1 MSQSP
6 MISIPK
12 KTTDEVDWTTPI
24 RNLIAQSYGE
34 NPDNYSA
41 ECASLQRCRQDAVR
55 GAGSDMTARDLLY
68 KYFGQL
74 ELLELRFS
82 EIRVTFPWHDAFT
95 NKLTTQTSIAYEK
108 ASILFQIASTH
119 SAIASSQNRSS
130 PEGLKRAFYYFRT
143 CAGMLTY
150 INENFLHAPSKDLS
164 KEVVKFLVNLILAQ
178 ATEVFWEKCVEE
190 KKPAGLTSK
199 MASQAASMYTTLC
212 EEVKEFMGQNILD
225 RHWVTL
231 IQIKSKYLT
240 SQAQYHRSIA
250 DTDAGTYGDA
260 LARLTLAESLA
271 KEALRLCS
279 SFTPT
284 FTPATSTAPSSSTL
298 PADAATSMAALAKS
312 HLALV
317 SDRRTAANRE
327 NDLIYNAIVPSV
339 DTLPSIETKT
349 TLTIAAPIPIQE
361 VYGAPD
367 VQKTIGA
374 DFFGRLVPL
383 SVHESASVY
392 SEEKAKLVRGEVE
405 RADTAEGEAR
415 SFLDGLHVVQGL
427 ERFRGMLQ
435 DSGAGGGVPPE
446 VARWAE
452 DMASIEGRESIASLF
467 SQLEKLKGA
476 LRAELDPGGGIARE
490 LDAESRDCE
499 MMRVRYEHL
508 WAQAPSA
515 GLSKS
520 LRQDL
525 KAHVVAMEEAARSD
539 AQVQAIWEGVRPDVE
554 VLITGRVDGFFAN
567 QEDKGSLLDLGE
579 EADRTEREEKEKIAG
594 LVREIEERL
603 ATLKKIEKERNEV
616 LKDLK
621 EKIQTD
627 DVSHLLLLNRRNT
640 GVEPTLFAA
649 ELEKFRPYQQR
660 LAATIHHQEVALQD
674 VAARWKMLKDAT
686 DFRSP
691 ARKWDEREKKR
702 KETVRRFGR
711 AREGYEEVRDGLAK
725 GLTFYA
731 ELTELTTKLRRSVK
745 AFVAG
750 RIDERERLVAKLESE
765 KRFPPSGPPPLAA
778 KPPQSGLES
787 GFGGMSLGG
796 SPAPPQQ
803 WQSTASRSPQQPY
816 PPPPPAQYSSPP
828 PQSYPSG
835 PPPSQPQYT
844 SSPPPPQSYP
854 SAPPPPSQPQYTSSP
869 PPPAPQQYYSQ
880 QPPPPPSRQQ
890 SFPPPPPQPTQYSQ
904 PPQSYGSSPPP
915 APAHDPYASLG
926 NLGMFSP
933 TYSTPPPPS
942 SGASAPPPP
951 PPSQGSYAPSYAP
964 NSLPP
969 PPPPQGQGQYG
980 GGYQYQPQQQQ
991 PPAQQ
996 NFGGGGGGG
1005 AFPPPPP
1012 PVSYQYGAPPPAA
1025 PPQHQYQP
1033 QGQQQGQYRGY

>member
-34 NPDNYSA
+34 NPDNYAA

-95 NKLTTQTSIAYEK
+95 HKLTTQTSIAYEK
-108 ASILFQIASTH
+108 ASVLFQIASTH
-119 SAIASSQNRSS
+119 SAIAASHNRSS
-130 PEGLKRAFYYFRT
+130 PEGLKRSFYYFRT

-190 KKPAGLTSK
+190 KKPSGLTSK

-240 SQAQYHRSIA
+240 SQAQYYRSIA

-271 KEALRLCS
+271 KEASRLCAT
-279 SFTPT
+279 FTPT

-298 PADAATSMAALAKS
+298 PADAATSMAALTKS

-317 SDRRTAANRE
+317 TDRRAAANRE
-327 NDLIYNAIVPSV
+327 NDLIYNAILPSV
-339 DTLPSIETKT
+339 DTLPPIETKT
-349 TLTIAAPIPIQE
+349 TLTIATPIPIQE

-405 RADTAEGEAR
+405 RADTAEGEAK

-435 DSGAGGGVPPE
+435 DGGGDGNVPAE
-446 VARWAE
+446 VSRWAA
-452 DMASIEGRESIASLF
+452 DIASIEGRESIALLF
-467 SQLEKLKGA
+467 AQLEKLKGA

-508 WAQAPSA
+508 WTQAPSA
-515 GLSKS
+515 GLSKA

-539 AQVQAIWEGVRPDVE
+539 GQVQALWEGVRPDVE
-554 VLITGRVDGFFAN
+554 LLVTGRIEGFFKN
-567 QEDKGSLLDLGE
+567 QEDGGSLLDLGE
-579 EADRTEREEKEKIAG
+579 ESDRAEREEKEKIAG

-691 ARKWDEREKKR
+691 ARKWDEKEKKR
-702 KETVRRFGR
+702 KEGVRRFGR

-725 GLTFYA
+725 GLTFYT
-731 ELTELTTKLRRSVK
+731 ELTELTTKLRRNVK

-750 RIDERERLVAKLESE
+750 RIEERERLVAKLESE
-765 KRFPPSGPPPLAA
+765 KRFTPSGPPPLAA
-778 KPPQSGLES
+778 KPGQSGLES
-787 GFGGMSLGG
+787 GFGGMSLAN
-796 SPAPPQQ
+796 SPAPPQ
-803 WQSTASRSPQQPY
+803 WQSPASQTPQQPF
-816 PPPPPAQYSSPP
+816 PPPPPARAQYSSPA
-828 PQSYPSG
+828 PQP
-835 PPPSQPQYT
+835 
-844 SSPPPPQSYP
+844 YP
-854 SAPPPPSQPQYTSSP
+854 SAPPPPSQPQYASP
-869 PPPAPQQYYSQ
+869 PPPAPQQYYPQQ
-880 QPPPPPSRQQ
+880 QPQPPSRQQ
-890 SFPPPPPQPTQYSQ
+890 SFPPPPPQPTYSQ
-904 PPQSYGSSPPP
+904 PPHSYGSSPPA
-915 APAHDPYASLG
+915 APAHDPYA
-926 NLGMFSP
+926 NLGMFTP
-933 TYSTPPPPS
+933 TYSSPPTSGVS
-942 SGASAPPPP
+942 SPPPPP
-951 PPSQGSYAPSYAP
+951 PPSQGSYAPSYSSHP
-964 NSLPP
+964 QLPP
-969 PPPPQGQGQYG
+969 PPPPQGQGQGQYG
-980 GGYQYQPQQQQ
+980 GGYQYQQPQQQ
-991 PPAQQ
+991 PPPQQ
-996 NFGGGGGGG
+996 GFGG
-1005 AFPPPPP
+1005 ALPPPPP
-1012 PVSYQYGAPPPAA
+1012 PVSYQYGGAPPPAA
-1025 PPQHQYQP
+1025 QY
-1033 QGQQQGQYRGY
+1033 QQQGQYRGYSQG

>member
-12 KTTDEVDWTTPI
+12 KSTDEVDWTTPI
-24 RNLIAQSYGE
+24 RTLIAQSYGE

-130 PEGLKRAFYYFRT
+130 PEGLKRSFYYFRT

-164 KEVVKFLVNLILAQ
+164 KEVVKFLVGVIIAQ
-178 ATEVFWEKCVEE
+178 ATEVFWEKCVDE
-190 KKPAGLTSK
+190 KKASALVAK
-199 MASQAASMYTTLC
+199 VASQAATMYTTLC
-212 EEVKEFMGQNILD
+212 EEVKEFAGQNILD

-260 LARLTLAESLA
+260 LARLTLAETLA

-284 FTPATSTAPSSSTL
+284 FTPATSTTPSSSTL
-298 PADAATSMAALAKS
+298 PADAGSSMLALAKS

-327 NDLIYNAIVPSV
+327 NDLIYNAILPSQE
-339 DTLPSIETKT
+339 TLPPIETKA
-349 TLTIAAPIPIQE
+349 TLTVATPIPIQE

-405 RADTAEGEAR
+405 RADTAEGEAK

-435 DSGAGGGVPPE
+435 DSGATGGVPPE
-446 VARWAE
+446 VSRWAA
-452 DMASIEGRESIASLF
+452 DIASIESRESVASLF
-467 SQLEKLKGA
+467 SQLEMLKGA
-476 LRAELDPGGGIARE
+476 LRGELDPGSGIARE

-508 WAQAPSA
+508 WTQVPSA
-515 GLSKS
+515 GLNKS
-520 LRQDL
+520 VRQDL
-525 KAHVVAMEEAARSD
+525 KAHVVAMDEAARSD
-539 AQVQAIWEGVRPDVE
+539 AQVQALWEGVRPDVE
-554 VLITGRVDGFFAN
+554 VLAAGRADDFFAN
-567 QEDKGSLLDLGE
+567 QAGEDKTSLLDFGE
-579 EADRTEREEKEKIAG
+579 ETDRAEREEKEKISG
-594 LVREIEERL
+594 LVRDIEERL

-660 LAATIHHQEVALQD
+660 LAATIHHQETALED
-674 VAARWKMLKDAT
+674 VAARWKTLKDFT
-686 DFRSP
+686 DYKSP
-691 ARKWDEREKKR
+691 ARKWDEKEKRR
-702 KETVRRFGR
+702 KDGVRRFGR

-725 GLTFYA
+725 GLQFYT
-731 ELTELTTKLRRSVK
+731 ELTELTVKLRRNVK
-745 AFVAG
+745 AFVAS
-750 RIDERERLVAKLESE
+750 RVEERERLAAKLESE
-765 KRFPPSGPPPLAA
+765 KRLASSGPPPLAA
-778 KPPQSGLES
+778 KPPSSTGGLEL
-787 GFGGMSLGG
+787 GFAGMNLRG
-796 SPAPPQQ
+796 SPAPPPQ
-803 WQSTASRSPQQPY
+803 WQPNAPQSPHQQY
-816 PPPPPAQYSSPP
+816 PPPPPSQYSSPA
-828 PQSYPSG
+828 
-835 PPPSQPQYT
+835 
-844 SSPPPPQSYP
+844 QSYP
-854 SAPPPPSQPQYTSSP
+854 SAPPPPSQYSSP
-869 PPPAPQQYYSQ
+869 PPPPSQQYYSPQ
-880 QPPPPPSRQQ
+880 QPQQPQRQQ
-890 SFPPPPPQPTQYSQ
+890 SFPPPPPQPAQYSQ
-904 PPQSYGSSPPP
+904 PPQSYAPSPPP
-915 APAHDPYASLG
+915 APANDPYAH
-926 NLGMFSP
+926 LGMFSP
-933 TYSTPPPPS
+933 ASYSAQTPSPGSTHGVS
-942 SGASAPPPP
+942 SPPPP
-951 PPSQGSYAPSYAP
+951 PPPPHGAYAPSHAQP
-964 NSLPP
+964 Q
-969 PPPPQGQGQYG
+969 PPPQGQYG
-980 GGYQYQPQQQQ
+980 AYQQYQQPQQ

-996 NFGGGGGGG
+996 ASAGQHQGFGG

-1025 PPQHQYQP
+1025 PQY
-1033 QGQQQGQYRGY
+1033 QQQGSYQGYSRG

>member
-34 NPDNYSA
+34 NPDNYAA

-95 NKLTTQTSIAYEK
+95 RKLTTQTSIAYEK

-164 KEVVKFLVNLILAQ
+164 KEVVKFLIGIILAQ

-190 KKPAGLTSK
+190 KKASGLVAK
-199 MASQAASMYTTLC
+199 MASQAASMYTTLS

-231 IQIKSKYLT
+231 IQIKAKYLT
-240 SQAQYHRSIA
+240 SQAQYHRALA

-260 LARLTLAESLA
+260 LARLNLAESLA
-271 KEALRLCS
+271 KEAQRLCA

-284 FTPATSTAPSSSTL
+284 FTPATSSAPSSSTL
-298 PADAATSMAALAKS
+298 PADAASSMAELAKK
-312 HLALV
+312 HVTLV

-327 NDLIYNAIVPSV
+327 NDLIYNAILPSV
-339 DTLPSIETKT
+339 ETLPPIETKT
-349 TLTIAAPIPIQE
+349 TLTIATPIPIQE

-405 RADTAEGEAR
+405 RADTAEVEAK
-415 SFLDGLHVVQGL
+415 SFLDGLHVTQGL
-427 ERFRGMLQ
+427 ERFRSMLQ
-435 DSGAGGGVPPE
+435 DNGDGGVPQE
-446 VARWAE
+446 VLRWAA
-452 DMASIEGRESIASLF
+452 DISSIEGQEGVGSLF
-467 SQLEKLKGA
+467 TQLEKLKGA
-476 LRAELDPGGGIARE
+476 LRSELDPGSGIARE
-490 LDAESRDCE
+490 LDSESRDCE

-508 WAQAPSA
+508 WTQAPSA
-515 GLSKS
+515 GLSKA

-539 AQVQAIWEGVRPDVE
+539 AQVQALWEGVRPDVE
-554 VLITGRVDGFFAN
+554 VLVTGRIEGFFAN
-567 QEDKGSLLDLGE
+567 NEDKGSLLDLGE
-579 EADRTEREEKEKIAG
+579 EADRAEREEKDKISG
-594 LVREIEERL
+594 LVHEIEERL

-621 EKIQTD
+621 EKIHND

-660 LAATIHHQEVALQD
+660 LAATIHHQEIALQD
-674 VAARWKMLKDAT
+674 VSARWKMLKDFT

-691 ARKWDEREKKR
+691 ARKWDEKEKKR
-702 KETVRRFGR
+702 KEGVRRFRR

-725 GLTFYA
+725 GLQFYS
-731 ELTELTTKLRRSVK
+731 ELTELTTKLRRNVK
-745 AFVAG
+745 TFVSG
-750 RIDERERLVAKLESE
+750 RIEERERLAAKLENE
-765 KRFPPSGPPPLAA
+765 KRFTSSGPPPLAA
-778 KPPQSGLES
+778 KPPQAGGLEPS
-787 GFGGMSLGG
+787 FANMNLRG
-796 SPAPPQQ
+796 SPAPSQ
-803 WQSTASRSPQQPY
+803 WQ
-816 PPPPPAQYSSPP
+816 
-828 PQSYPSG
+828 
-835 PPPSQPQYT
+835 
-844 SSPPPPQSYP
+844 P
-854 SAPPPPSQPQYTSSP
+854 SAPQSP
-869 PPPAPQQYYSQ
+869 RQQY
-880 QPPPPPSRQQ
+880 
-890 SFPPPPPQPTQYSQ
+890 
-904 PPQSYGSSPPP
+904 
-915 APAHDPYASLG
+915 
-926 NLGMFSP
+926 
-933 TYSTPPPPS
+933 
-942 SGASAPPPP
+942 
-951 PPSQGSYAPSYAP
+951 
-964 NSLPP
+964 
-969 PPPPQGQGQYG
+969 
-980 GGYQYQPQQQQ
+980 
-991 PPAQQ
+991 
-996 NFGGGGGGG
+996 
-1005 AFPPPPP
+1005 
-1012 PVSYQYGAPPPAA
+1012 PPPAA
-1025 PPQHQYQP
+1025 CAISITTIISLRTSTTAVSIYLAAPAPAPAAAAAVLFATAAAHPLPTAILPATSAAASSILAVLRLLATAAACQRSIRPPWDVWQHLFTRIDARCFLAPTSAACTAARLVRSFIRTIAAAATPTRAVWWRVSAISAAAATAASATSASAGIQRQ
-1033 QGQQQGQYRGY
+1033 

>member
-1 MSQSP
+1 MSQAP

-12 KTTDEVDWTTPI
+12 KTTEEVDWTTPI

-34 NPDNYSA
+34 NPDNYA
-41 ECASLQRCRQDAVR
+41 TECASLQRCRQDAVR

-74 ELLELRFS
+74 ELLELRFA

-130 PEGLKRAFYYFRT
+130 PEGLKRSFHYFRT

-190 KKPAGLTSK
+190 KKPSGLTSK
-199 MASQAASMYTTLC
+199 MASQAATMYTTLC

-271 KEALRLCS
+271 KEAQRLCAT
-279 SFTPT
+279 FTPT
-284 FTPATSTAPSSSTL
+284 YTPATSSGPSASTL
-298 PADAATSMAALAKS
+298 PADAATSMAALTKS
-312 HLALV
+312 HVALV
-317 SDRRTAANRE
+317 SDRRTVALRE
-327 NDLIYNAIVPSV
+327 NDLIYHAIVPSA
-339 DTLPSIETKT
+339 DTLPPIETKT
-349 TLTIAAPIPIQE
+349 TLTIATPIPIQE

-392 SEEKAKLVRGEVE
+392 SEEKAKVVRGEVE
-405 RADTAEGEAR
+405 RADTAEVEAK
-415 SFLDGLHVVQGL
+415 SFLENLHITQGL

-435 DSGAGGGVPPE
+435 DDGGAEGVPSE
-446 VARWAE
+446 VARWSA
-452 DMASIEGRESIASLF
+452 DLASIEGREGVALLF
-467 SQLEKLKGA
+467 AQLDKLKGA
-476 LRAELDPGGGIARE
+476 LRVELDPGGGIAQE

-499 MMRVRYEHL
+499 MKRVRYEHL
-508 WAQAPSA
+508 WTQAPSA
-515 GLSKS
+515 GLSKA

-539 AQVQAIWEGVRPDVE
+539 AQVQALWDGVRPDVE
-554 VLITGRVDGFFAN
+554 VLVSGRVEGFFAN
-567 QEDKGSLLDLGE
+567 QEDAGSLLDLGE
-579 EADRTEREEKEKIAG
+579 ESDRAQREEKAKIAG
-594 LVREIEERL
+594 LVHEIEERL
-603 ATLKKIEKERNEV
+603 GTLKKIEKERHEV

-621 EKIQTD
+621 EKIQND

-674 VAARWKMLKDAT
+674 IAARWKTLRDAAE
-686 DFRSP
+686 FRSS
-691 ARKWDEREKKR
+691 ARKWDEKEKKR
-702 KETVRRFGR
+702 KEAVRKFGR

-725 GLTFYA
+725 GLAFYT
-731 ELTELTTKLRRSVK
+731 ELTDLTTKLRRNVK

-750 RIDERERLVAKLESE
+750 RIEERERLVAKLESE
-765 KRFPPSGPPPLAA
+765 KRFTSSGPPPPPA

-796 SPAPPQQ
+796 SPAPPQ
-803 WQSTASRSPQQPY
+803 WQS
-816 PPPPPAQYSSPP
+816 PPPPPPQQSFPPPPPSRMQYSS
-828 PQSYPSG
+828 
-835 PPPSQPQYT
+835 
-844 SSPPPPQSYP
+844 PPPQSYP
-854 SAPPPPSQPQYTSSP
+854 SAPPPPSQPQYASP
-869 PPPAPQQYYSQ
+869 PPSVPPPPSQPQYASPPPSAPQQYYPQQ
-880 QPPPPPSRQQ
+880 QPPQPPSRQQ
-890 SFPPPPPQPTQYSQ
+890 SFPPPPAQPTYSQ
-904 PPQSYGSSPPP
+904 PPQSSYGNSPP
-915 APAHDPYASLG
+915 PAHDPYA
-926 NLGMFSP
+926 NLGMFTS
-933 TYSTPPPPS
+933 TYSSPPPPS
-942 SGASAPPPP
+942 SSVSSPPPP
-951 PPSQGSYAPSYAP
+951 PPSQGSYASSYL
-964 NSLPP
+964 SMPP

-980 GGYQYQPQQQQ
+980 GSGYQYQPQQQQ
-991 PPAQQ
+991 QQ
-996 NFGGGGGGG
+996 PSPQQGFGG

-1012 PVSYQYGAPPPAA
+1012 PVSYQYGSAPPPAG
-1025 PPQHQYQP
+1025 QYQP
-1033 QGQQQGQYRGY
+1033 QGQQGQYRGY

>member
-1 MSQSP
+1 MSQAP

-12 KTTDEVDWTTPI
+12 KTTEEVDWTTPI

-34 NPDNYSA
+34 NPDNYA
-41 ECASLQRCRQDAVR
+41 TECASLQRCRQDAVR

-74 ELLELRFS
+74 ELLELRFA

-130 PEGLKRAFYYFRT
+130 PEGLKRSFHYFRT

-190 KKPAGLTSK
+190 KKPSGLTSK
-199 MASQAASMYTTLC
+199 MASQAATMYTTLC

-240 SQAQYHRSIA
+240 SQAQFHRSIA

-271 KEALRLCS
+271 KEAQRLCAT
-279 SFTPT
+279 FTPT
-284 FTPATSTAPSSSTL
+284 YTPATSSGSSASTL
-298 PADAATSMAALAKS
+298 PADAATSMAALTKS
-312 HLALV
+312 HVALV
-317 SDRRTAANRE
+317 SDRRTAALRE
-327 NDLIYNAIVPSV
+327 NDLIYHAIVPSA
-339 DTLPSIETKT
+339 DTLPPIETKT
-349 TLTIAAPIPIQE
+349 TLTIATPIPIQE

-405 RADTAEGEAR
+405 AADTAEVEAK
-415 SFLDGLHVVQGL
+415 SFLENLHIAQGL

-435 DSGAGGGVPPE
+435 DNGGAEGVPSE
-446 VARWAE
+446 VARWAA
-452 DMASIEGRESIASLF
+452 DLASIEGREGVALLF
-467 SQLEKLKGA
+467 AQLEKLKGA
-476 LRAELDPGGGIARE
+476 LRVELDPGGGIAQE

-499 MMRVRYEHL
+499 MKRVQYEHL
-508 WAQAPSA
+508 WTQAPSA
-515 GLSKS
+515 GLSKA

-539 AQVQAIWEGVRPDVE
+539 SQVQALWDGVRPDIE
-554 VLITGRVDGFFAN
+554 VLVSGRVEGFFAN
-567 QEDKGSLLDLGE
+567 QEDAGSLLDLGE
-579 EADRTEREEKEKIAG
+579 ETDRAQREEKAKIAG
-594 LVREIEERL
+594 LLHEIEERL
-603 ATLKKIEKERNEV
+603 GTLRKIEKERHEV

-674 VAARWKMLKDAT
+674 IAARWKTLRDAAE
-686 DFRSP
+686 FRNSS
-691 ARKWDEREKKR
+691 RKWDEKEKKR
-702 KETVRRFGR
+702 KEAVRRFSR

-725 GLTFYA
+725 GLAFY
-731 ELTELTTKLRRSVK
+731 TELTDLTNKLRRNVK

-750 RIDERERLVAKLESE
+750 RIEERERLVAKLESE
-765 KRFPPSGPPPLAA
+765 KRFTSSGPPPPPA

-787 GFGGMSLGG
+787 GFGAMNLGG
-796 SPAPPQQ
+796 SPAPPQ
-803 WQSTASRSPQQPY
+803 WQPPASAAPPPQQSF
-816 PPPPPAQYSSPP
+816 PPPPPSRTQYSS
-828 PQSYPSG
+828 
-835 PPPSQPQYT
+835 
-844 SSPPPPQSYP
+844 PPPQSYP
-854 SAPPPPSQPQYTSSP
+854 SAPPPPSQPQYASP
-869 PPPAPQQYYSQ
+869 PPSVPPPPSQPQYAPPPPSAPQQYYPQQ
-880 QPPPPPSRQQ
+880 QPPQPPSRQQ
-890 SFPPPPPQPTQYSQ
+890 SFPPPPAQPTYSQ
-904 PPQSYGSSPPP
+904 PPPQSYGTSPPP
-915 APAHDPYASLG
+915 APANDPYA
-926 NLGMFSP
+926 NLGMFS
-933 TYSTPPPPS
+933 STFSSPPPPS
-942 SGASAPPPP
+942 SVSSPPPP
-951 PPSQGSYAPSYAP
+951 PPSQGSYAPSYSP
-964 NSLPP
+964 MPP

-980 GGYQYQPQQQQ
+980 GGGYQYQPQQQQ
-991 PPAQQ
+991 QQPPPQQ
-996 NFGGGGGGG
+996 GFG

-1012 PVSYQYGAPPPAA
+1012 PVSYQYGNPPPAG
-1025 PPQHQYQP
+1025 QYQP
-1033 QGQQQGQYRGY
+1033 QGQQGQYRGY

>member
-1 MSQSP
+1 

-12 KTTDEVDWTTPI
+12 KSTDEVDWTTPI

-34 NPDNYSA
+34 SPDNYSA

-82 EIRVTFPWHDAFT
+82 EIR
-95 NKLTTQTSIAYEK
+95 
-108 ASILFQIASTH
+108 
-119 SAIASSQNRSS
+119 NRSS

-190 KKPAGLTSK
+190 KKPSGLTAK

-231 IQIKSKYLT
+231 I
-240 SQAQYHRSIA
+240 QAQYHRSIA

-271 KEALRLCS
+271 KEALRLCA

-298 PADAATSMAALAKS
+298 PADAGSSMSALAKS
-312 HLALV
+312 HLAAV
-317 SDRRTAANRE
+317 SDRRTAANR
-327 NDLIYNAIVPSV
+327 
-339 DTLPSIETKT
+339 KT
-349 TLTIAAPIPIQE
+349 TSSTMRFFHQDDPHHRHPDSHPRGLWRA
-361 VYGAPD
+361 D

-405 RADTAEGEAR
+405 RADTAEGEAK
-415 SFLDGLHVVQGL
+415 SFLTGCTSC
-427 ERFRGMLQ
+427 RAS
-435 DSGAGGGVPPE
+435 SGSAE
-446 VARWAE
+446 VSRWAA
-452 DMASIEGRESIASLF
+452 DIASIEGRESVASLF

-476 LRAELDPGGGIARE
+476 LRAELDPGSGIARE
-490 LDAESRDCE
+490 LDSESRDCE

-508 WAQAPSA
+508 WTQAPSA

-539 AQVQAIWEGVRPDVE
+539 GQVQALWEGVRTDVE
-554 VLITGRVDGFFAN
+554 ALVMGRVDGFFAN

-579 EADRTEREEKEKIAG
+579 EADRAEREEKEKIAG

-674 VAARWKMLKDAT
+674 VAARWKMLKDFT
-686 DFRSP
+686 DFKSP
-691 ARKWDEREKKR
+691 ARKWDEKEKRR
-702 KETVRRFGR
+702 KEGVRKFGQ
-711 AREGYEEVRDGLAK
+711 ARKGYEEVRDGLAK
-725 GLTFYA
+725 GLTFYT
-731 ELTELTTKLRRSVK
+731 ELTELTTKLRRNVK
-745 AFVAG
+745 AFVSG
-750 RIDERERLVAKLESE
+750 RIEERERLVAKLESE
-765 KRFPPSGPPPLAA
+765 KRLTSSGPPPLAA
-778 KPPQSGLES
+778 KPPHLAW
-787 GFGGMSLGG
+787 SLATGPNPLNN
-796 SPAPPQQ
+796 SIRLPAGPVFFTGAAILSFRS
-803 WQSTASRSPQQPY
+803 STTISIYLAA
-816 PPPPPAQYSSPP
+816 PPPPAH
-828 PQSYPSG
+828 
-835 PPPSQPQYT
+835 
-844 SSPPPPQSYP
+844 
-854 SAPPPPSQPQYTSSP
+854 
-869 PPPAPQQYYSQ
+869 QQYYSQ
-880 QPPPPPSRQQ
+880 QQPQPPSRQQ
-890 SFPPPPPQPTQYSQ
+890 SFPPPPPQPTQYSHT
-904 PPQSYGSSPPP
+904 PQSYGSSQP
-915 APAHDPYASLG
+915 APASDPYA
-926 NLGMFSP
+926 NLGMFAP
-933 TYSTPPPPS
+933 TAYSTPSPGSGVSSPRPRLLPS
-942 SGASAPPPP
+942 PSRAPATPTDARSGTIRRL
-951 PPSQGSYAPSYAP
+951 SY
-964 NSLPP
+964 
-969 PPPPQGQGQYG
+969 Q
-980 GGYQYQPQQQQ
+980 QQQQ
-991 PPAQQ
+991 PPTQQ
-996 NFGGGGGGG
+996 GFGG
-1005 AFPPPPP
+1005 AFPPPPL
-1012 PVSYQYGAPPPAA
+1012 PVSYQYGTPPPGAA
-1025 PPQHQYQP
+1025 PQHQYQP
-1033 QGQQQGQYRGY
+1033 QGQQGPYRGYSQG

>member
-6 MISIPK
+6 MISIPR
-12 KTTDEVDWTTPI
+12 KTTEEVDWTTPI

-34 NPDNYSA
+34 NPDNYAA

-95 NKLTTQTSIAYEK
+95 HKLTTQMSIAYEK
-108 ASILFQIASTH
+108 ASILFQIAATH
-119 SAIASSQNRSS
+119 SAIATSQNRSS

-164 KEVVKFLVNLILAQ
+164 REVVKFLVGIILAQ

-190 KKPAGLTSK
+190 KKGAGLVAK
-199 MASQAASMYTTLC
+199 MASQAAGMYTTLC

-240 SQAQYHRSIA
+240 SQAQYHRAIA

-260 LARLTLAESLA
+260 LARLTLAETLA

-279 SFTPT
+279 SFTPA
-284 FTPATSTAPSSSTL
+284 FTPATSTGPSSSTL
-298 PADAATSMAALAKS
+298 PADAASSMLALAKS
-312 HLALV
+312 HVALV
-317 SDRRTAANRE
+317 SDRRAAANRE
-327 NDLIYNAIVPSV
+327 NDLIYNAIIPSQ
-339 DTLPSIETKT
+339 DTLPPIETKT
-349 TLTIAAPIPIQE
+349 TLTIATPIPIQE
-361 VYGAPD
+361 IYGTPD

-374 DFFGRLVPL
+374 DFFARLVPL

-415 SFLDGLHVVQGL
+415 SFLDGLRVVPGL

-435 DSGAGGGVPPE
+435 DSGAEGGVPDE
-446 VARWAE
+446 VARWAADISAVE
-452 DMASIEGRESIASLF
+452 AREGVGALF
-467 SQLEKLKGA
+467 AQLEKLKGA
-476 LRAELDPGGGIARE
+476 LRGELDPAGGIARE
-490 LDAESRDCE
+490 LDTENRECE

-508 WAQAPSA
+508 WTQAPSA
-515 GLSKS
+515 GLSKA

-539 AQVQAIWEGVRPDVE
+539 AQVQALWEGVRPDVE
-554 VLITGRVDGFFAN
+554 LLARGRLDDVFASDAGRDN
-567 QEDKGSLLDLGE
+567 SSLLDLGE
-579 EADRTEREEKEKIAG
+579 EADRTEREEKEKISG
-594 LVREIEERL
+594 LVSEIEERL

-621 EKIQTD
+621 EKVQND

-674 VAARWKMLKDAT
+674 VVARWKVLKDFT
-686 DFRSP
+686 EFKSP
-691 ARKWDEREKKR
+691 ARKWDEKEKRR
-702 KETVRRFGR
+702 KEGVRRFGR

-725 GLTFYA
+725 GLQFY
-731 ELTELTTKLRRSVK
+731 TELTDLTAKLRRNVK
-745 AFVAG
+745 AFVSG
-750 RIDERERLVAKLESE
+750 RVEERERLVTKLDME
-765 KRFPPSGPPPLAA
+765 KRFSSSGPPPLAA
-778 KPPQSGLES
+778 KPPQASSGLES
-787 GFGGMSLGG
+787 GFAGINLRG
-796 SPAPPQQ
+796 SPAPLPPQ
-803 WQSTASRSPQQPY
+803 WQPSASQSPQQRY
-816 PPPPPAQYSSPP
+816 PPPPPGQYSSPA
-828 PQSYPSG
+828 
-835 PPPSQPQYT
+835 
-844 SSPPPPQSYP
+844 PQSYP
-854 SAPPPPSQPQYTSSP
+854 SAPPPPPTQYASP
-869 PPPAPQQYYSQ
+869 PPPSHQKYYGQQ
-880 QPPPPPSRQQ
+880 QPPTPSRQQ
-890 SFPPPPPQPTQYSQ
+890 SFPPPPPPQPTQYSQ
-904 PPQSYGSSPPP
+904 SYASSP
-915 APAHDPYASLG
+915 
-926 NLGMFSP
+926 
-933 TYSTPPPPS
+933 
-942 SGASAPPPP
+942 PPPP
-951 PPSQGSYAPSYAP
+951 PPSNDPYAHLGMFGAPSSFSSP
-964 NSLPP
+964 GSTPSGSGVSSPPPP
-969 PPPPQGQGQYG
+969 PPPPQGSYAQSYAPAQPPPQGQYG
-980 GGYQYQPQQQQ
+980 AYQQQYQSQPPQQQQQ
-991 PPAQQ
+991 PPQG
-996 NFGGGGGGG
+996 FGG

-1012 PVSYQYGAPPPAA
+1012 PVSYQYGVPPPPA
-1025 PPQHQYQP
+1025 PQHQYQP
-1033 QGQQQGQYRGY
+1033 QGQQGQYRGYSQG

>member
-12 KTTDEVDWTTPI
+12 KSTDEVDWTTPI

-164 KEVVKFLVNLILAQ
+164 KEVVKFLVGVILAQ

-190 KKPAGLTSK
+190 KKASGLVAK
-199 MASQAASMYTTLC
+199 IASQAASMYTTLC
-212 EEVKEFMGQNILD
+212 EEVKEFAGQNILD

-231 IQIKSKYLT
+231 LQIKSKYLT
-240 SQAQYHRSIA
+240 SQAQYHRSVA

-260 LARLTLAESLA
+260 LARLTLAETLA

-298 PADAATSMAALAKS
+298 PADAGSSMLALAKS
-312 HLALV
+312 HVALV

-327 NDLIYNAIVPSV
+327 NDLIYNAILPSV
-339 DTLPSIETKT
+339 ETLPPIETKA
-349 TLTIAAPIPIQE
+349 TLTVATPIPIQE

-405 RADTAEGEAR
+405 RADTAEGEAK
-415 SFLDGLHVVQGL
+415 SFLDGLRVVPGL

-435 DSGAGGGVPPE
+435 DNGGAGVPSE
-446 VARWAE
+446 VSRWAA
-452 DMASIEGRESIASLF
+452 DIASVEGRESVGSLF

-476 LRAELDPGGGIARE
+476 LRNELDPGSGIARE

-508 WAQAPSA
+508 WTQAPAA

-525 KAHVVAMEEAARSD
+525 KAHVAAMEEAARSD
-539 AQVQAIWEGVRPDVE
+539 AQVQALWEGVRPDVE
-554 VLITGRVDGFFAN
+554 ILMMGRVDDFFTNA
-567 QEDKGSLLDLGE
+567 EEKGSLLDLGE
-579 EADRTEREEKEKIAG
+579 ETERAEREEKEKISG
-594 LVREIEERL
+594 LVHEIEERL

-660 LAATIHHQEVALQD
+660 LAATIHHQEGALQD
-674 VAARWKMLKDAT
+674 IAARWKALKDFT

-691 ARKWDEREKKR
+691 ARKWDEKEKRR
-702 KETVRRFGR
+702 KESLRRFGR

-725 GLTFYA
+725 GLQFYT
-731 ELTELTTKLRRSVK
+731 ELTELTAKLRRNVK
-745 AFVAG
+745 AFVGG
-750 RIDERERLVAKLESE
+750 RIEERERLVAKLESE
-765 KRFPPSGPPPLAA
+765 KRLTSSGPPPLAA
-778 KPPQSGLES
+778 KPPQSLES
-787 GFGGMSLGG
+787 GFAGMNLRG
-796 SPAPPQQ
+796 SPAPPQ
-803 WQSTASRSPQQPY
+803 WQPSASQSPQQQY
-816 PPPPPAQYSSPP
+816 PPPPPSQYSSPP
-828 PQSYPSG
+828 PQSYSSAPPPP
-835 PPPSQPQYT
+835 PPPSQYA
-844 SSPPPPQSYP
+844 
-854 SAPPPPSQPQYTSSP
+854 SAPPPPSQ
-869 PPPAPQQYYSQ
+869 QQYYSQ
-880 QPPPPPSRQQ
+880 QQPPAHSRQQ
-890 SFPPPPPQPTQYSQ
+890 SFPPPPPQPIQYSQ

-915 APAHDPYASLG
+915 APPADPYAH
-926 NLGMFSP
+926 LGMFPS
-933 TYSTPPPPS
+933 YSTQTPS
-942 SGASAPPPP
+942 PGPTPGGVSSPPPPP
-951 PPSQGSYAPSYAP
+951 PPSQGSYAPSYGH
-964 NSLPP
+964 SPP
-969 PPPPQGQGQYG
+969 PAQAQQYG
-980 GGYQYQPQQQQ
+980 AYQYQQPQQPQQ

-996 NFGGGGGGG
+996 GFGG

-1012 PVSYQYGAPPPAA
+1012 PVSYQYGAPPPPAA
-1025 PPQHQYQP
+1025 PPQHQYQQ
-1033 QGQQQGQYRGY
+1033 QGQQGPYRGYSQG

>member
-1 MSQSP
+1 SQSP

-12 KTTDEVDWTTPI
+12 KTTDEVDWTSPI

-34 NPDNYSA
+34 NPDNYAA

-95 NKLTTQTSIAYEK
+95 RKLTTQTSIAYEK

-164 KEVVKFLVNLILAQ
+164 KEVVKFLIGVILAQ

-190 KKPAGLTSK
+190 KKASGLVAK
-199 MASQAASMYTTLC
+199 IASQAASMYTTLS

-231 IQIKSKYLT
+231 IQIKAKYLT
-240 SQAQYHRSIA
+240 SQAQYHRALA

-260 LARLTLAESLA
+260 LARLNLAESLA
-271 KEALRLCS
+271 KEAQRLCA

-284 FTPATSTAPSSSTL
+284 FTPATSTAPSASTL
-298 PADAATSMAALAKS
+298 PADAASSMAALAKQ
-312 HLALV
+312 HVTLV

-327 NDLIYNAIVPSV
+327 NDLIYNAILPSV
-339 DTLPSIETKT
+339 ETLPPIETKA
-349 TLTIAAPIPIQE
+349 TLTIATPIPIQE

-405 RADTAEGEAR
+405 RADTAEVEAK
-415 SFLDGLHVVQGL
+415 SFLDGLHITKGL
-427 ERFRGMLQ
+427 ERFRSMLQ
-435 DSGAGGGVPPE
+435 DNGDGGVPQE
-446 VARWAE
+446 VLRWSA
-452 DMASIEGRESIASLF
+452 DISSIEGQEGVGSLF
-467 SQLEKLKGA
+467 TQLEKLKGA
-476 LRAELDPGGGIARE
+476 LRTELDPGGGIARE
-490 LDAESRDCE
+490 LDSESRDCE

-508 WAQAPSA
+508 WTQAPSA
-515 GLSKS
+515 GLSKA

-539 AQVQAIWEGVRPDVE
+539 AQVQALWEGVRPDVE
-554 VLITGRVDGFFAN
+554 VLVAGRVQGFFAN
-567 QEDKGSLLDLGE
+567 NEDKGSLLDLGE
-579 EADRTEREEKEKIAG
+579 EADRAEREEKEKISG

-621 EKIQTD
+621 EKIHND

-660 LAATIHHQEVALQD
+660 LAATIHHQEIALQD
-674 VAARWKMLKDAT
+674 VAARWKMLKDLT

-691 ARKWDEREKKR
+691 ARKWDEKEKKR
-702 KETVRRFGR
+702 KEGVRRFAR

-725 GLTFYA
+725 GLQFYT
-731 ELTELTTKLRRSVK
+731 ELTELTTKLRRNVK
-745 AFVAG
+745 AFVSG
-750 RIDERERLVAKLESE
+750 RIEERERLAAKLENE
-765 KRFPPSGPPPLAA
+765 KRFTSSGPPPLAA
-778 KPPQSGLES
+778 KPPQAGGLES
-787 GFGGMSLGG
+787 SFAGMNLRG
-796 SPAPPQQ
+796 SPAPSQ
-803 WQSTASRSPQQPY
+803 WQPSAPQSPQQQY
-816 PPPPPAQYSSPP
+816 PPPPPAQYSSP
-828 PQSYPSG
+828 
-835 PPPSQPQYT
+835 
-844 SSPPPPQSYP
+844 QSYP
-854 SAPPPPSQPQYTSSP
+854 SAPPPPPPSQYTSP
-869 PPPAPQQYYSQ
+869 PPPPQQQQPYYS
-880 QPPPPPSRQQ
+880 QPPPPTHSRQQ
-890 SFPPPPPQPTQYSQ
+890 SFPPPPPQPAQYSQ
-904 PPQSYGSSPPP
+904 SYASSPPP
-915 APAHDPYASLG
+915 PPASDPYAH
-926 NLGMFSP
+926 LGMFGN
-933 TYSTPPPPS
+933 TYSPASTPGVS
-942 SGASAPPPP
+942 SPPPP
-951 PPSQGSYAPSYAP
+951 PPAPQQSSYAPSYAQ
-964 NSLPP
+964 S
-969 PPPPQGQGQYG
+969 
-980 GGYQYQPQQQQ
+980 
-991 PPAQQ
+991 
-996 NFGGGGGGG
+996 
-1005 AFPPPPP
+1005 
-1012 PVSYQYGAPPPAA
+1012 
-1025 PPQHQYQP
+1025 
-1033 QGQQQGQYRGY
+1033 

>member
-34 NPDNYSA
+34 NPDNYAA

-95 NKLTTQTSIAYEK
+95 NKLTTQMSIAYEK

-119 SAIASSQNRSS
+119 SAIAISQNRSS

-164 KEVVKFLVNLILAQ
+164 REVVKFLVGIILAQ

-190 KKPAGLTSK
+190 KKGAGLVSK
-199 MASQAASMYTTLC
+199 MASQAAGMYTTLC

-240 SQAQYHRSIA
+240 SQAQYYRAIA

-260 LARLTLAESLA
+260 LARLTLAETLA

-284 FTPATSTAPSSSTL
+284 FTAATATAPSSSTL
-298 PADAATSMAALAKS
+298 PADASSSMLALAKA
-312 HLALV
+312 HVALV
-317 SDRRTAANRE
+317 SDRRAAASRE
-327 NDLIYNAIVPSV
+327 NDLIYNAIIPSQ
-339 DTLPSIETKT
+339 DTLPPIETKT
-349 TLTIAAPIPIQE
+349 TLTVATPIPIQE
-361 VYGAPD
+361 IYGTPE

-405 RADTAEGEAR
+405 RVDTAEGEAR
-415 SFLDGLHVVQGL
+415 SFLDGLRVVPGL

-435 DSGAGGGVPPE
+435 DGGGEGGVPQE
-446 VARWAE
+446 VARWAA
-452 DMASIEGRESIASLF
+452 DISAIEGREGVGALF
-467 SQLEKLKGA
+467 AQLEKLKGA
-476 LRAELDPGGGIARE
+476 LRGELDPGSGIARE
-490 LDAESRDCE
+490 LDTESRECE

-508 WAQAPSA
+508 WTQAPSA
-515 GLSKS
+515 GLSKA

-539 AQVQAIWEGVRPDVE
+539 TQVQALWEGVRSDVE
-554 VLITGRVDGFFAN
+554 LLARGRLDEFFVDNATQN
-567 QEDKGSLLDLGE
+567 NGSLLDLGE
-579 EADRTEREEKEKIAG
+579 EADRAEREEKEKISG
-594 LVREIEERL
+594 LVHEIEERL

-621 EKIQTD
+621 EKVQND

-674 VAARWKMLKDAT
+674 IASRWKILKDFT
-686 DFRSP
+686 EFRSP
-691 ARKWDEREKKR
+691 ARKWDEKEKRR
-702 KETVRRFGR
+702 KEGIRRFGR

-725 GLTFYA
+725 GLQFY
-731 ELTELTTKLRRSVK
+731 TELTDLTAKLRRSVK
-745 AFVAG
+745 AYVSG
-750 RIDERERLVAKLESE
+750 RIEERERLVAKLESE
-765 KRFPPSGPPPLAA
+765 KRFSSSGPPPLAA
-778 KPPQSGLES
+778 KPPSSSLES
-787 GFGGMSLGG
+787 SFAGNELERSTAPQSPQQQYPPPPPSQYS
-796 SPAPPQQ
+796 SPAP
-803 WQSTASRSPQQPY
+803 QSYPSAP

-828 PQSYPSG
+828 P
-835 PPPSQPQYT
+835 PP
-844 SSPPPPQSYP
+844 
-854 SAPPPPSQPQYTSSP
+854 
-869 PPPAPQQYYSQ
+869 PQQYYAQQ
-880 QPPPPPSRQQ
+880 QPPPPPRQQ
-890 SFPPPPPQPTQYSQ
+890 SFPPPPPQPNQYSQ
-904 PPQSYGSSPPP
+904 QSYASPPP
-915 APAHDPYASLG
+915 APANDPYAH
-926 NLGMFSP
+926 LGMFASP
-933 TYSTPPPPS
+933 TSHGSTTPASGVSSPTPP
-942 SGASAPPPP
+942 
-951 PPSQGSYAPSYAP
+951 QGSYTPSSYAQAQ
-964 NSLPP
+964 
-969 PPPPQGQGQYG
+969 PPQQGQYQ
-980 GGYQYQPQQQQ
+980 QYQPQQPPTQQ
-991 PPAQQ
+991 G
-996 NFGGGGGGG
+996 FGG

-1012 PVSYQYGAPPPAA
+1012 PVSYQYGAPPPPAA
-1025 PPQHQYQP
+1025 APQHQYQS
-1033 QGQQQGQYRGY
+1033 QGQYRGYSQG